1 MTAAEDNRKR
11 SPMLRVVVVVSIVCI
26 AIVGLT
32 FAIKSARQQAHLHAQ
47 RQQAERRQKSFDLVK
62 RGSTRASV
70 MDSKLLPMLANDPDC
85 RRRVTNVDFF
95 MSDIDPADAPSV
107 SKLKNV
113 TSMTFYCTNGTKE
126 LLLAAR
132 SLPIDDLQFEMP
144 DLLPEDFLILKEF
157 PQLKKVRIEHM
168 MEDEWIARLESEL
181 PNVVVEAPYPRS
193 KEPGMAR

>member
-1 MTAAEDNRKR
+1 
-11 SPMLRVVVVVSIVCI
+11 
-26 AIVGLT
+26 
-32 FAIKSARQQAHLHAQ
+32 
-47 RQQAERRQKSFDLVK
+47 
-62 RGSTRASV
+62 
-70 MDSKLLPMLANDPDC
+70 
-85 RRRVTNVDFF
+85 
-95 MSDIDPADAPSV
+95 
-107 SKLKNV
+107 
-113 TSMTFYCTNGTKE
+113 MTFYCTNGTKE